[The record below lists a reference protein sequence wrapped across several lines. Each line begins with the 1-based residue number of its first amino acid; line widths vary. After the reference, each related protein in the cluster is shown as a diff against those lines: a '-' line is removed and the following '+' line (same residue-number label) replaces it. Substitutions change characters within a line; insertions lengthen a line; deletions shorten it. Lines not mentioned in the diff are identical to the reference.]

1 MKTKTYVITGSTSGI
16 GNALLKRIA
25 EDNIVFAGYRNLNYK
40 ERLERISSNIKP
52 FYVDYAKPQSIK
64 PAYEYIKSNTEKIDS
79 LINIA
84 GCVVAGPIE
93 NIEMNEIR
101 KQFDINVFGHIEFSQ
116 GLIELLNNGKI
127 INISSMASYGI
138 FPFISPYCA
147 SKRCLDMFFNS
158 FLIENKNNIK
168 VISIKPGVISTP
180 LWEKSI
186 EENSKY
192 FEKFGKYEQEMKY
205 ILKNAKENETEG
217 LTADKVVDVIMKA
230 DRSKNPKLTY
240 TVGNDAFV
248 ARIISILPQPIIN
261 QLVKLGIK
269 LRIAK

>member
-93 NIEMNEIR
+93 NIEMNATIP
-101 KQFDINVFGHIEFSQ
+101 KQNLKNIIYPYFC
-116 GLIELLNNGKI
+116 LIL
-127 INISSMASYGI
+127 
-138 FPFISPYCA
+138 
-147 SKRCLDMFFNS
+147 
-158 FLIENKNNIK
+158 FLIP
-168 VISIKPGVISTP
+168 V
-180 LWEKSI
+180 
-186 EENSKY
+186 
-192 FEKFGKYEQEMKY
+192 
-205 ILKNAKENETEG
+205 
-217 LTADKVVDVIMKA
+217 
-230 DRSKNPKLTY
+230 
-240 TVGNDAFV
+240 
-248 ARIISILPQPIIN
+248 
-261 QLVKLGIK
+261 
-269 LRIAK
+269 